1 MTSENNGKSMA
12 QVANELK
19 HDLMEFLQTRLEM
32 LRSELNQKVAMIKVV
47 VPMFAIAF
55 LFLWFAFMLLSVA
68 LVAAIAFLLNSWGW
82 AFLAVGLF
90 YALIAGLCGGLA
102 YREIRT
108 TGLMPRRTL
117 KVLQQDQVWLQGE
130 ARSQL

>member
-1 MTSENNGKSMA
+1 MTNGNNGKTMA

-19 HDLMEFLQTRLEM
+19 HDLTEFVQTRLEM
-32 LRSELNQKVAMIKVV
+32 LRSEINQKVAMMKVV
-47 VPMFAIAF
+47 IPMFAIAF
-55 LFLWFAFMLLSVA
+55 IFLWFAFMLLSVA
-68 LVAAIAFLLNSWGW
+68 LVAAIAYLTLSWGW

-90 YALIAGLCGGLA
+90 YTLIAGLIGGLA
-102 YREIRT
+102 YREIRS
-108 TGLMPRRTL
+108 TGLAPKRTL

>member
-1 MTSENNGKSMA
+1 MTNGNNGKTMA

-19 HDLMEFLQTRLEM
+19 HDLMEFVQTRVEM
-32 LRSELNQKVAMIKVV
+32 LRSEISQKVTMMKVV
-47 VPMFAIAF
+47 IPMFAIAA

-68 LVAAIAFLLNSWGW
+68 LVMAISVLIGYGW

-90 YALIAGLCGGLA
+90 YCAIAGLVGGLA
-102 YREIRT
+102 YREIRS
-108 TGLMPRRTL
+108 TGLAPKRTL

>member
-1 MTSENNGKSMA
+1 VTSENNGKTMA

-32 LRSELNQKVAMIKVV
+32 LRAEVNQKVSMMKVV
-47 VPMFAIAF
+47 IPMFAIAF
-55 LFLWFAFMLLSVA
+55 IFLWFAFMLMSVA
-68 LVAAIAFLLNSWGW
+68 LVAGIAVLIGWGW
-82 AFLAVGLF
+82 SFLAVGLF
-90 YALIAGLCGGLA
+90 YCLIAGLVGGLA
-102 YREIRT
+102 YREIRS
-108 TGLMPRRTL
+108 TGLMPKRTL